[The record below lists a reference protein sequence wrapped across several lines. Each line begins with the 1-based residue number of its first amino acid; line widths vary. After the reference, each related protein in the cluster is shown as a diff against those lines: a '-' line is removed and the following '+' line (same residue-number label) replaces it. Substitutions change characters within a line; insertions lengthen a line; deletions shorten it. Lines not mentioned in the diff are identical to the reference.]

1 MGRTAIETIMGAV
14 VLGVAA
20 TFLTF
25 AWSHARL
32 GTVKGYEISGTFAS
46 VGGLEAGADVKINGI
61 KIGTVLNQS
70 LDPRTFD
77 AVVRM
82 SIAPSIRLPRDTVA
96 SISSEGLLGGKF
108 VKLAPGT
115 DSAFLAAGD
124 RLEATRSFKSLEQ
137 MVGDLIFLATSDN
150 APSPSQAAA
159 PVPPAAPA
167 AGSESSASEPAAPSL
182 VEPVPAPAPAQ

>member
-159 PVPPAAPA
+159 PAAPA
-167 AGSESSASEPAAPSL
+167 AGSEPPPAPESAASPPA
-182 VEPVPAPAPAQ
+182 EPVPAAAPPAQ